1 MNAQDNGCEITVL
14 LPTFNEGGHIRELAR
29 SVEQCL
35 AGLGVTWE
43 ILVVDG
49 DSSDNTREVLKDAP
63 VRFTIQTR
71 PGYAGAIAEGFQ
83 LARGRCVIVMDADM
97 SHPPELIR
105 TVYENRHLAD
115 ILIGSRFVPGA
126 DFQTSGLRKMLSH
139 ILNMMYDKVVHTGV
153 KDVSSGF
160 RMYPR
165 AFVKSVEI
173 TSTSFEA
180 VEEILI
186 KAITAGFTCAEVPL
200 KYCPRASGYSKAR
213 VFKFG
218 VRILKT
224 MVKMWGM
231 RNSAAAA
238 DYDSRA
244 FDSIVVPQR
253 MWQRGK
259 FKIVMRMLG
268 GEPSLVDLACG
279 SSRIGQT
286 HKGICMDISQPK
298 LRVMRR
304 AGKSCVRAA
313 LPYLPFKD
321 RAFKIVFSTDVI
333 EHIPNT
339 KALFKEIERIAQHG
353 GTVILGT
360 PDFNRLSW
368 NITEFFYDILMP
380 FAYGEEH
387 CTHYSNKS
395 LREEMR
401 KVGLRIQRSVY
412 LFGSSLFV
420 VSRRVDSV
428 K

>member
-1 MNAQDNGCEITVL
+1 MVQDSCSGCEITVL
-14 LPTFNEGGHIRELAR
+14 LPTFNEGGHIRELVK
-29 SVEQCL
+29 SLESCL
-35 AGLGVTWE
+35 RGMGVTWE

-49 DSSDNTREVLKDAP
+49 NSSDNTRDVLKDTP
-63 VRFTIQTR
+63 VRFVVQTR
-71 PGYAGAIAEGFQ
+71 PGYAAAIAEGFQ
-83 LARGRCVIVMDADM
+83 LARGKYIIVMDADM

-105 TVYENRHLAD
+105 SVYENRHRAD
-115 ILIGSRFVPGA
+115 IIIGSRFVPGA
-126 DFQTSGLRKMLSH
+126 EFQTSPLRKLLSH
-139 ILNMMYDKVVHTGV
+139 VLNAMYDNVIHTGV

-160 RMYPR
+160 RLYPR
-165 AFVKSVEI
+165 AFVKNVEI

-200 KYCPRASGYSKAR
+200 RYSPRASGYSKAR
-213 VFKFG
+213 LLKFG
-218 VRILKT
+218 IRILKT
-224 MVKMWGM
+224 MVKMWVL

-244 FDSIVVPQR
+244 YDSIVIPQR

-259 FKIVMRMLG
+259 FKIVSRMLG
-268 GEPSLVDLACG
+268 NETSLVDLACG
-279 SSRIGQT
+279 SSRIGQH
-286 HKGICMDISQPK
+286 HKGICMDISQAK
-298 LRVMRR
+298 LRFMKR

-313 LPYLPFKD
+313 LPFLPFKD
-321 RAFKIVFSTDVI
+321 AAFKVVFSTDVI

-339 KALFKEIERIAQHG
+339 KALFKEIYRIAKPG
-353 GTVILGT
+353 GSVILGT

-387 CTHYSNKS
+387 CTHYSNKT

-401 KVGLRIQRSVY
+401 RVGLKIQRSVY

-420 VSRRVDSV
+420 VAR